1 MTKSYCAG
9 LSNIITESRKL
20 IEMGQAT
27 GIEKLITLMK
37 VHESQQSAPIVASI
51 AILIGNA
58 IRIRQANISQTC
70 DEALS
75 NIIMWDVKVITV
87 LSQLVTFVG
96 FIL

>member
-1 MTKSYCAG
+1 MVYLDLEVVPGQLAG
-9 LSNIITESRKL
+9 QDYL
-20 IEMGQAT
+20 
-27 GIEKLITLMK
+27 
-37 VHESQQSAPIVASI
+37 QQIVPQQKKIDNLIVAYI
-51 AILIGNA
+51 NILIGNA
-58 IRIRQANISQTC
+58 IRIKQANISKTC